1 MKARDCTQ
9 DQRIW
14 QIDEVVADVFQMMLR
29 QSCEVL
35 GDAAASGIGISAMVL
50 LSGPIEAQCLVEFPH
65 ATAKKLASALLG
77 SEDAAEDAMIE
88 DAVGELC
95 NMIAGGWKSTLGA
108 TASAS
113 DLSVPAISRSRAPD
127 RIPLNGCSLRMR
139 RTYAF
144 DNSPFTVSLAIREPL
159 GNRSSARSTK

>member
-14 QIDEVVADVFQMMLR
+14 QIDDIVADVFQMMLR

-35 GDAAASGIGISAMVL
+35 GDAAASGIGIPAMVL

>member
-14 QIDEVVADVFQMMLR
+14 QIDEVVADVFRMMLR
-29 QSCEVL
+29 QSCEVV
-35 GDAAASGIGISAMVL
+35 GDAAAPGIDISAMVL
-50 LSGPIEAQCLVEFPH
+50 LSGPIEAQCLIEFPH
-65 ATAKKLASALLG
+65 PTAKKLANALLG
-77 SEDAAEDAMIE
+77 CEDACEDAIIE

-95 NMIAGGWKSTLGA
+95 NMIAGGWKSKLGA

-113 DLSVPAISRSRAPD
+113 DLSAPAISRSRAPD
-127 RIPLNGCSLRMR
+127 RIPLNECSLRMR

-144 DNSPFTVSLAIREPL
+144 DNSPFTISLAIREPL
-159 GNRSSARSTK
+159 DI

>member
-14 QIDEVVADVFQMMLR
+14 QIDDIVADVFQMMLR